1 MCNISVPWK
10 CNENVTRYIFVTFPW
25 RQRKC
30 NIFVPCNAL
39 RMHWIWWNSMKFDRI
54 WKCDLRMAHNSKS
67 VRRVT
72 LTAHCVHQSIPNPIS
87 ERYLVQM
94 SARNALKCTCERFPG
109 EVHFQFGL
117 KMSVTFFVS
126 PDNQRSKFPKIE
138 EEGAVWMWWGVTF
151 SEFRYEVCSAV
162 KPVSSPTSNRILPK

>member
-1 MCNISVPWK
+1 MKFNQFSLDFIK
-10 CNENVTRYIFVTFPW
+10 F
-25 RQRKC
+25 
-30 NIFVPCNAL
+30 NAL
-39 RMHWIWWNSMKFDRI
+39 RMHWIWWNSIKFLWNWMKFDRI
-54 WKCDLRMAHNSKS
+54 WKCDLRMAHNSES

-72 LTAHCVHQSIPNPIS
+72 LTAHCVHESTPNLIS

-117 KMSVTFFVS
+117 KMSVRFFAS
-126 PDNQRSKFPKIE
+126 PVNQRWKFPKIE
-138 EEGAVWMWWGVTF
+138 EEGALWIWWGVTF

-162 KPVSSPTSNRILPK
+162 KPVSSPTSKRILPK